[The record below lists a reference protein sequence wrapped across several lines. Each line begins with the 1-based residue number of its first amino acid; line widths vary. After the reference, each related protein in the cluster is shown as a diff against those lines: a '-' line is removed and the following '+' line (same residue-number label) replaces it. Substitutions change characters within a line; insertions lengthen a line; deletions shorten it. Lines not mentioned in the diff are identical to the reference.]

1 VSEGVVDWLTIA
13 SKYFLE
19 PNLTYALLLLIPFFL
34 LYLIRPKPRQKVMPS
49 LMFLFKDM
57 GRDRKMQF
65 FRKLIQNLLF
75 IFQLLILLFLL
86 TSAAKPF
93 IDVTKESL
101 FKNTVLVLDASASMK
116 SDYKG
121 GTRLD
126 EAVSLAKKN
135 LGSINTVILVKK
147 TPEVVL
153 VEEDI
158 GKVRD
163 YLSKLKPTDTPTN
176 LYEAISTAGGYAK
189 SDSRVVVISDFID
202 TETDTDLDTAK
213 KTLEAQG
220 IKVDFIRVFE
230 PVKNIGIVDLIID
243 NEKTSAVVKNY
254 NAGNVSVKIKVNTL
268 EETMGIPPNSQELFT
283 FSTPPGTSK
292 VEIEANG
299 MKDGFAVDD
308 VAFISTPSDTKK
320 KVIII
325 TNNLNY
331 QKTYLYNAFSVMKN
345 VAVDVAI
352 PPKIPDLSNYDVFV
366 LKDIDPNL
374 ILPGTFA
381 GIKKEVEEKGKAAI
395 LLAQS
400 NPTLLSIDF
409 HGLLPMW
416 TNETLTSTGTNIIAG
431 STESITANIEFGV
444 TKKYFRMNLEPEKPV
459 VVLAG
464 TDDDNP
470 IVTFNNLGS
479 GKIFFY
485 GILDEDKQADTG
497 FAKSPVFFV
506 FWKRIIDFATN
517 TPSIKNLNYL
527 TGSTLSFSKEER
539 IQTPEGRITAKS
551 LSLDYEGLYTLN
563 DRTIAISLI
572 NDQESDVSKAGTIDE
587 KGISQSSDKFKD
599 KVPYELTDYLIVLAI
614 LVLFMEFIYIKM
626 RGDL

>member
-1 VSEGVVDWLTIA
+1 MVDWITIA
-13 SKYFLE
+13 SKFFLE

-34 LYLIRPKPRQKVMPS
+34 LYLIRPKPRQQVMPS

-75 IFQLLILLFLL
+75 IFQLLILLFIL
-86 TSAAKPF
+86 TALAKPF
-93 IDVTKESL
+93 INVTKESL

-116 SDYKG
+116 SDYKS
-121 GTRLD
+121 GTRFD
-126 EAVSLAKKN
+126 EAISLAKKN

-147 TPEVVL
+147 IPEVVL
-153 VEEDI
+153 VEEDT

-202 TETDTDLDTAK
+202 TETDTGLDTAK

-230 PVKNIGIVDLIID
+230 PVKNIGITDLIID
-243 NEKTSAVVKNY
+243 NEKTSAVIKNY
-254 NAGNVSVKIKVNTL
+254 NSENVSVKIKINTL
-268 EETMGIPPNSQELFT
+268 EETMSIMPNSQELFT

-292 VEIEANG
+292 VEVEANG
-299 MKDGFAVDD
+299 MKDGFAADD
-308 VAFISTPSDTKK
+308 VAFISTPSATKK
-320 KVIII
+320 RVIII
-325 TNNLNY
+325 TNNLKY
-331 QKTYLYNAFSVMKN
+331 QNTYLYNAFSVMNN

-352 PPKIPDLSNYDVFV
+352 PPKIPDLSSYDVFV

-374 ILPGTFA
+374 ILPGTFT

-395 LLAQS
+395 LFAQS
-400 NPTLLSIDF
+400 NPTTLLSIDF
-409 HGLLPMW
+409 HGLLSMW

-431 STESITANIEFGV
+431 STESITANIEFGI
-444 TKKYFRMNLEPEKPV
+444 TKKYFGMNLMPEKTV
-459 VVLAG
+459 VVLAA
-464 TDDDNP
+464 TDDNNP
-470 IVTFNNLGS
+470 IVTFNNLGT
-479 GKIFFY
+479 GKVFFY
-485 GILDEDKQADTG
+485 GILDEDKQADTS
-497 FAKSPVFFV
+497 FAKSPVYFV
-506 FWKRIIDFATN
+506 FWKRLMDFATN

-527 TGSTLSFSKEER
+527 TGSTLNFNKEER
-539 IQTPEGRITAKS
+539 IQTPEGRITTKS

-572 NDQESDVSKAGTIDE
+572 NGQESDVSKTGAADE
-587 KGISQSSDKFKD
+587 NGISQPSDKFKD
-599 KVPYELTDYLIVLAI
+599 KVPYELTEYLIVLAI
-614 LVLFMEFIYIKM
+614 LILFMEFIYIKM

>member
-1 VSEGVVDWLTIA
+1 MVDWISTA
-13 SKYFLE
+13 SKFFLE

-34 LYLIRPKPRQKVMPS
+34 LYLIRPKPRQQVMPS

-75 IFQLLILLFLL
+75 IFQLLILLFIL
-86 TSAAKPF
+86 TAIAKPF
-93 IDVTKESL
+93 INVAKESL

-121 GTRLD
+121 GTRFD

-147 TPEVVL
+147 IPEVVL
-153 VEEDI
+153 VEEDT

-202 TETDTDLDTAK
+202 TETDTGLDTAK

-230 PVKNIGIVDLIID
+230 PVKNIGITDLIID
-243 NEKTSAVVKNY
+243 NEKTSAVIKNY
-254 NAGNVSVKIKVNTL
+254 NSENVSVKIKINTL
-268 EETMGIPPNSQELFT
+268 EETMGIMPNSQELFT

-292 VEIEANG
+292 VEIEPIG

-308 VAFISTPSDTKK
+308 VAFISTPSATKK
-320 KVIII
+320 RVIII
-325 TNNLNY
+325 TNNLKY
-331 QKTYLYNAFSVMKN
+331 QNTYLYNAFSVMNN

-352 PPKIPDLSNYDVFV
+352 PPKIPDLSSYDVFV

-374 ILPGTFA
+374 ILPGTFT

-395 LLAQS
+395 LFAQS
-400 NPTLLSIDF
+400 NPATLLSIDF
-409 HGLLPMW
+409 HGLLLMW

-431 STESITANIEFGV
+431 STESITANIEFGI
-444 TKKYFRMNLEPEKPV
+444 TKKYFRMNLMPEKPV
-459 VVLAG
+459 VVLAA
-464 TDDDNP
+464 TDDNDP
-470 IVTFNNLGS
+470 IVTCNKLGT
-479 GKIFFY
+479 GKFFFY
-485 GILDEDKQADTG
+485 GILDEDKQADTS
-497 FAKSPVFFV
+497 FAKSPVYFV
-506 FWKRIIDFATN
+506 FWKRLMDFATN

-527 TGSTLSFSKEER
+527 TGSTLSFNKEER
-539 IQTPEGRITAKS
+539 IQTPEGRITTKS

-572 NDQESDVSKAGTIDE
+572 NDQESDVSKAGAAGE
-587 KGISQSSDKFKD
+587 NGISQSSDKFKD
-599 KVPYELTDYLIVLAI
+599 KVPYELTEYLIVLAI
-614 LVLFMEFIYIKM
+614 LILFMEFIYIKM